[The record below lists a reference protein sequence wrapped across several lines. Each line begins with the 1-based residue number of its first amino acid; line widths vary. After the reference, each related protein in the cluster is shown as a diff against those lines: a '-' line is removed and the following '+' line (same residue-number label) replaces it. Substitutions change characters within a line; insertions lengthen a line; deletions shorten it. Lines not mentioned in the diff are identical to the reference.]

1 MKNLK
6 YNWSMPNDVGVICN
20 GRKQRRHENT
30 NWIMK
35 GVEMSWGEKKTTQ
48 KIPLIGANEG
58 FNNK

>member
-1 MKNLK
+1 
-6 YNWSMPNDVGVICN
+6 
-20 GRKQRRHENT
+20 
-30 NWIMK
+30 MK